1 MARLI
6 YHVRHVIRACMHAV
20 GNQQEQGDTGICGI
34 VTHILLIYMLN
45 SNLANSLLDLIKK
58 LDNIL

>member
-1 MARLI
+1 MQL
-6 YHVRHVIRACMHAV
+6 
-20 GNQQEQGDTGICGI
+20 GTNKNKLGDTGICGI